1 MYFDYYQKV
10 DRDAYH
16 FSICLSSKRHI
27 SSPKGSSVFP
37 PNIVV
42 KALSQKLLFK
52 VTFVTPFVMVYAHDV
67 VLA

>member
-10 DRDAYH
+10 DRDVQ
-16 FSICLSSKRHI
+16 FGIGLSSKRHI

-52 VTFVTPFVMVYAHDV
+52 VTFVTPFVMVYDDDV